1 MPTSMLDG
9 GATVALPRRP
19 LQIRVQP
26 ASGLVLEV
34 RSSAV
39 GATVGRFP
47 QPGLVVLPSV
57 KAPAV
62 VVARSAT
69 GRPLPAATTVS
80 VDIVSGAAASADPER
95 AVLSQVK
102 LGGLI
107 ERELVEIEGADER
120 LLIRAAGDGT
130 TEVDLDPL
138 GDAARAAA
146 AALLGTS
153 VIGADEAL
161 NVVVAVDRS
170 ASFRPRLADGAL
182 EAVLAVLS
190 GIAATLV
197 RDLRVGAAV
206 LGEDVTWARVTSPA
220 DFANVLAPAVL
231 ASRPASAFRSGD
243 PALATFDPD
252 RNTQVY
258 LVTDAVP
265 GDLAALEA
273 AEQEDGQGRHLVVL
287 AEASAYRAGR
297 TTTLPVTLVEPR
309 PDLGAHLSDP
319 SALAPLVRS
328 LLHGCFA
335 PGSPSA
341 ARVAR

>member
-9 GATVALPRRP
+9 GATAALPRRP

-26 ASGLVLEV
+26 AAGLVLEV
-34 RSSAV
+34 RSAAP
-39 GATVGRFP
+39 GGTVGRFP

-57 KAPAV
+57 GAPAV
-62 VVARSAT
+62 VVVRSAT
-69 GRPLPAATTVS
+69 GEPFPASLTVS
-80 VDIVSGAAASADPER
+80 VDVVSGAAASADPER

-102 LGGLI
+102 LGGLV
-107 ERELVEIEGADER
+107 ERELVAIEGVDQQ
-120 LLIRAAGDGT
+120 LLVRAAGDRAV
-130 TEVDLDPL
+130 EVDLDPL

-146 AALLGTS
+146 ASLLGTPVVDAEES
-153 VIGADEAL
+153 L
-161 NVVVAVDRS
+161 NVVIAVDRS

-190 GIAATLV
+190 GVAATLV

-206 LGEDVTWARVTSPA
+206 LGEDVTWVRVGSPA
-220 DFANVLAPAVL
+220 DLAAELL
-231 ASRPASAFRSGD
+231 AALERSRPASAFRSGA

-258 LVTDAVP
+258 LVTDGVP

-273 AEQEDGQGRHLVVL
+273 AEQEEGQGRHLVVL
-287 AEASAYRAGR
+287 ADASAFRAGR
-297 TTTLPVTLVEPR
+297 STSLPVTLVEPHAGLAAR
-309 PDLGAHLSDP
+309 LGEP
-319 SALAPLVRS
+319 GPLAPLVRS
-328 LLHGCFA
+328 LLQGCFA
-335 PGSPSA
+335 PGSRSA